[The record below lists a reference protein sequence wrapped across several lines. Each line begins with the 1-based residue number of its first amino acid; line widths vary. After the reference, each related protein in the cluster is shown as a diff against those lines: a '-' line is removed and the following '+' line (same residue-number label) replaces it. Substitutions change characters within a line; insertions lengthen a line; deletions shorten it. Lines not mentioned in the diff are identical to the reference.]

1 MSGFLKCAR
10 CRITFL
16 RSDDYVAHH
25 CAQPPRNI
33 EDTLTRLEQSV
44 FRHPSAS
51 STRGD
56 AS

>member
-1 MSGFLKCAR
+1 MSAFLKCAR